1 MYVSKSERATRKRT
15 CAVGESNEGNIRLH
29 CAAPARTSVRKTDG
43 PFSHAS
49 VLDIRPAA
57 EDAGADEVGICC
69 WPGCERQ
76 RQPSCFL
83 GVPFDRDI
91 PSVGQSTSVKVFKC
105 VVFLW
110 HLPLPILRLVS
121 GVLSPR
127 LPSLLRPSPVYSLP
141 PSHYVTHS
149 EESSLS
155 SFSSPKNAFKTFSL
169 EAGGGPRP
177 APPAPLLSARL
188 GRPLLFTS
196 LSRCSDPSSFCSF
209 SDIVRRFT

>member
-1 MYVSKSERATRKRT
+1 MREISDYTVRRRRGRPLEKQTGRFLMRAFSTSGRPRRTRARTKLESAAGRAASDNDNPLVFLGFLLIGTFRQSDSQLQSKS
-15 CAVGESNEGNIRLH
+15 S
-29 CAAPARTSVRKTDG
+29 SV
-43 PFSHAS
+43 F
-49 VLDIRPAA
+49 
-57 EDAGADEVGICC
+57 
-69 WPGCERQ
+69 
-76 RQPSCFL
+76 F
-83 GVPFDRDI
+83 
-91 PSVGQSTSVKVFKC
+91 
-105 VVFLW
+105 FLW

-177 APPAPLLSARL
+177 PAPLLSARL